1 MERIIIYPG
10 RFQPMLSH
18 HAEVFKQLQAK
29 FPGEKVFIGTSDK
42 VDGAKSPFNFK
53 EKQLI
58 ATAQG
63 LNPNE
68 VLLAVP
74 SPYQKEA
81 YERYFDL
88 DKVSVI
94 FAVGEK
100 DMAESP
106 RFRFDNMDSET
117 GLNMKLRPNKETGK
131 IEPTYYQMIN
141 TYKQNPKSMNERGY
155 IYVIDNIP
163 GESNEIASA
172 SQFRKSLIDAP
183 TKEGAKEIFSKQF
196 KEYNESVFELIY
208 NKLKGEQMNEDLKE
222 LKKLAGLSIITEGIE
237 EAGPV
242 EFDTPLKPNDITFA
256 PVSKSSAVM
265 SVANRFPEGADVN
278 DPEVKKE
285 QFLQELMRSPVAL
298 LSEINERIMPDDNGL
313 AVSKKLSDI
322 IDSMR
327 ESDLK
332 DLAGDERNFVL
343 QIVKKALK
351 EMELSAGDDRDF
363 DPETSSLESVELDS
377 IRSDYGVEES
387 EGPTPSQ
394 MSDEDLADMLKCSVE
409 EVKADREGAEEA
421 ANDINHD
428 HAIDNMS
435 EGGNA
440 SDLMMTDC
448 ESWIE
453 QCDDA
458 EECIK
463 GLEDLKLSG
472 DDRDDEFANSV
483 VDSYIEKI
491 QDQGLEK
498 TQAEILASAFSDEDQ
513 GMEEDSVPYSKST
526 EKDLADKMHRAS
538 DKKKFDKEEAHYYK
552 LVTALENSEEDLAE
566 VLGLSMEELDQELTE
581 LSIDMG
587 KHMDDDR
594 DEILHQ
600 YIENKCDEMKHESI
614 EDTSNKALEAAMSE
628 LRTLAGLNS

>member
-172 SQFRKSLIDAP
+172 SQFRKSLMDAP

-208 NKLKGEQMNEDLKE
+208 NKLKGEQMSEDLRE
-222 LKKLAGLSIITEGIE
+222 LRQLAGLNPITEGIE

-242 EFDTPLKPNDITFA
+242 EFDTPLKPEDIKFA

-363 DPETSSLESVELDS
+363 DPETSSLESVELND
-377 IRSDYGVEES
+377 IRSDYDIEES

-409 EVKADREGAEEA
+409 EVKADREAAEEA

-526 EKDLADKMHRAS
+526 EKDLADKMQNAADQKKI
-538 DKKKFDKEEAHYYK
+538 DKKDAYYDLLITAYENGEE
-552 LVTALENSEEDLAE
+552 ELAE

-594 DEILHQ
+594 DEIIQ
-600 YIENKCDEMKHESI
+600 RYIEDKCDIHKDESI